1 MGEDKEVK
9 EKEGRREQGKK
20 KIRSSWIK
28 RMKLKMKRKQQQH
41 ATSVQQVF
49 TYRCCQDAKKNP
61 LIYIVYCTYLYNI

>member
-41 ATSVQQVF
+41 ATSVQ
-49 TYRCCQDAKKNP
+49 
-61 LIYIVYCTYLYNI
+61 